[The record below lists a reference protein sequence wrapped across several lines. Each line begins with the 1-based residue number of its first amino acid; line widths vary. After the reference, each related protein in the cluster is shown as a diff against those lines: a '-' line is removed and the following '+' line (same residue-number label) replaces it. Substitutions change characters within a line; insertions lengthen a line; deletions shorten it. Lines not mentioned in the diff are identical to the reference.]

1 MTTAR
6 TRLAG
11 GGLRSLVGALVVA
24 AAGVV
29 PTAAWADPLVFWA
42 SEPALPN
49 ETVLLQGHDLE
60 GATVELSRLPD
71 GEPQDAVLP
80 RTPPPPVS
88 PLAPA
93 AVAESVKEW
102 AAAEVLQSSPQSLKF
117 VVPPQDDPGVYVVRV
132 KREGKTSRPFL
143 LNAPQVWWL
152 QGDRGPEAS
161 PGGWLRIFGTSLLL
175 QPLKLRGVRPTV
187 ALYRAD
193 LPKPYLL
200 GGAQSDCSLT
210 LEIPAAVPPGT
221 YSVLVGNGFGAAAGW
236 REGGS
241 ITIERESWPSK
252 VFSVLD
258 HYGPDEPRKMRETLA
273 KYRPAPDRTEG
284 LQAALKKAKEN
295 GGGVV
300 YFPAGK
306 YSVSGEIKVP
316 PKTTLRG
323 EGMGLVVL
331 WWGKGRFT
339 LDGGDQLGLERDAA
353 APKPPSPLISGRD
366 FWIEQMSLYL
376 PLDHVVGIQ
385 CDSGLRMND
394 VRVRIDHHW
403 DRDGSKRP
411 EGTVARL
418 GERFD
423 VVDCDIEAKGTGLV
437 PGRFGRIA
445 HCKIAAGKVN
455 VPLGGARE
463 VIVEYNQFVSTYPTA
478 YQNIAGV
485 GRNLYYAN
493 NSHEALAV
501 HQADYSFTFDAGG
514 SAYWGKV
521 SQVKDGVVT
530 LASDPRYPD
539 WAPEKHKIWKEAV
552 VVVQEGRG
560 AGQWRNVVGN
570 KGREWRLDRPFD
582 LDPDETSTITIVPMN
597 GRALVVDNHFEDANW
612 VNAGYGTAIDVVYRG
627 NTLNRCAQL
636 LNYGVPDKGDCQPN
650 WYVQYFGNHLLEGH
664 TSVDTGGAPR
674 NGADYKGVITRC
686 TVHRRHE
693 FADDNS
699 GEVAVFGVPQD
710 VVIEGCTFNHPQS
723 RIRID
728 GGGGVLLRNNDFGGP
743 PRYEGKKL
751 ADALIADPPAES
763 KPAEPK
769 PADEAKPTVDAK
781 PQAKPANE

>member
-1 MTTAR
+1 MTTVR
-6 TRLAG
+6 TRLGRG
-11 GGLRSLVGALVVA
+11 GIRSWLGALLVA
-24 AAGVV
+24 AAVGFG
-29 PTAAWADPLVFWA
+29 PTAAWADPRVFWA

-60 GATVELSRLPD
+60 GATVELARLSEV
-71 GEPQDAVLP
+71 GSEAKG
-80 RTPPPPVS
+80 RSTAAPPPATAI
-88 PLAPA
+88 AP
-93 AVAESVKEW
+93 E
-102 AAAEVLQSSPQSLKF
+102 AAAQGVKAWTSPPVLQSSPQSLKF
-117 VVPPQDDPGVYVVRV
+117 VLPPKDDPGVYLLRV
-132 KREGKTSRPFL
+132 KREGKTSPPIL
-143 LNAPQVWWL
+143 LNAPNVWWT
-152 QGDRGPEAS
+152 QGDLGPGAS
-161 PGGWLRIFGTSLLL
+161 PGGWLRIFGTAL
-175 QPLKLRGVRPTV
+175 QLRPLKLRGYPLTA
-187 ALYRAD
+187 ALVRAD
-193 LPKPYLL
+193 LPKPVLL
-200 GGAQSDCSLT
+200 AGKQSDVSLSYE
-210 LEIPAAVPPGT
+210 LPDDVAPGT
-221 YSVLVGNGFGAAAGW
+221 YNVLVSNGEGGAAGW
-236 REGGS
+236 RDAGS
-241 ITIERESWPSK
+241 VTIESEAPWPEK

-300 YFPAGK
+300 FFPAGK
-306 YSVSGEIKVP
+306 YSVQGEIKMP
-316 PKTTLRG
+316 PKTVLRG
-323 EGMGLVVL
+323 EGTGLVVL

-339 LDGGDQLGLERDAA
+339 LDGGDQLGLERDAE

-366 FWIEQMSLYL
+366 FGIEKMSLYL
-376 PLDHVVGIQ
+376 PLEHGIGVQ
-385 CDSGLRMND
+385 CDSGLRMKE

-403 DRDGSKRP
+403 VRDGSKRP

-423 VVDCDIEAKGTGLV
+423 VVACDIEAKGTALV
-437 PGRFGRIA
+437 PGRFGRIQG
-445 HCKIAAGKVN
+445 CRISAGKVN
-455 VPLGGARE
+455 TPLGGARE
-463 VIVEYNQFVSTYPTA
+463 IIVEHNKFISTYPTA

-485 GRNLYYAN
+485 GRNLYYAG

-521 SQVKDGVVT
+521 DGVKDGTVT

-539 WAPEKHKIWKEAV
+539 WAPEKHRVWKEAV

-560 AGQWRNVVGN
+560 AGQWRNVVEN

-582 LDPDETSTITIVPMN
+582 LDPDESSTVTIVPMN
-597 GRALVVDNHFEDANW
+597 GRALVVDNRFEDANW

-627 NTLNRCAQL
+627 NALHRCAQL

-650 WYVQYFGNHLLEGH
+650 WYVQYFGNHLFEGH
-664 TSVDTGGAPR
+664 TSIDTGGGPR
-674 NGADYKGVITRC
+674 DGADYKGLVTRC
-686 TVHRRHE
+686 TVHRGHV

-699 GEVAVFGVPQD
+699 GEAAVFGVPQD
-710 VVIEGCTFNHPQS
+710 VLIEGCSFAHPQS

-728 GGGGVLLRNNDFGGP
+728 GGSGVLLRCNDFGGL

-751 ADALIADPPAES
+751 ADALVVDLPAES
-763 KPAEPK
+763 KPADSK
-769 PADEAKPTVDAK
+769 PADEAKPTVEAK
-781 PQAKPANE
+781 PRE